1 VRGAAEHVED
11 ETCRPAARTQAGEAT
26 MKLKLYMKKIN
37 QEMIRVGS
45 ATLAGCDLYVSWT
58 KSCCI
63 LDFGKLRRREEEV
76 QQPGFLMR
84 KEGVGGLLWS
94 PRTGAVYQADEE
106 AYHAIL
112 DLEAGLR
119 EDVVASKIGVSTG
132 KVRSLSQQ
140 LARLKLL

>member
-1 VRGAAEHVED
+1 
-11 ETCRPAARTQAGEAT
+11 

-37 QEMIRVGS
+37 QEMIKMGGAAVAACG
-45 ATLAGCDLYVSWT
+45 LYVSWT

-119 EDVVASKIGVSTG
+119 DDVVASRLGVSTA
-132 KVRSLSQQ
+132 KVRSLGQQ
-140 LARLKLL
+140 LARLGLV